1 MGILNRISTLIKS
14 NLNAAVDKMTDP
26 GKQIDQLVIEMEEQQ
41 RKARG
46 EVQTT
51 LALEK
56 RHKQKAEALAK
67 TVDEWQARAERAVT
81 AGDDGLAKEA
91 LKRRAE
97 VQHEL
102 DETLRLLA
110 EQKDYGDQLTAALK
124 ALDVRVKEVKMRKET
139 LKAQARAQKSR
150 SDGTGPT
157 EAFNRFDKL
166 ASDVDAKEA
175 EVALDDELAKAS
187 HTDSKSL
194 EMERRFDEMSKD
206 KDVDDRLAA
215 LKAKLKKPEDEK

>member
-1 MGILNRISTLIKS
+1 MGILGRISTLIKS
-14 NLNAAVDKMTDP
+14 NLNSAVDKMSDP
-26 GKQIDQLVIEMEEQQ
+26 GKQIDQLVLEMEEQQ

-46 EVQTT
+46 EVAATM
-51 LALEK
+51 AIEK
-56 RHKQKAEALAK
+56 RQKQKCEQLAK
-67 TVDEWQARAERAVT
+67 SVDEWQARAERAVH

-97 VQHEL
+97 IQLEL
-102 DETLRLLA
+102 DEGLKALQ
-110 EQKDYGDQLTAALK
+110 EQRNYAGELTAALK

-150 SDGTGPT
+150 DQGTGPT

-175 EVALDDELAKAS
+175 EVALDDELAKAT
-187 HTDSKSL
+187 HTDAKSL
-194 EMERRFDEMSKD
+194 EVERKLAELD
-206 KDVDDRLAA
+206 KGGEVEDRLAA
-215 LKAKLKKPEDEK
+215 LKAKLKKE

>member
-14 NLNAAVDKMTDP
+14 NLNSAVDKMSDP
-26 GKQIDQLVIEMEEQQ
+26 GKQIDQMVIEMEENQ

-46 EVQTT
+46 EVQST
-51 LALEK
+51 LAIEK

-67 TVDEWQARAERAVT
+67 SVDEWQQRAERAVN

-97 VQHEL
+97 VQGEL
-102 DETLRLLA
+102 DETLRALQ
-110 EQKDYGDQLTAALK
+110 EQKNYADELTAALK

-139 LKAQARAQKSR
+139 LKAQARAQKNR
-150 SDGTGPT
+150 DQGTGPT

-166 ASDVDAKEA
+166 SSDVDAKEA

-187 HTDSKSL
+187 HTDAKSL
-194 EMERRFDEMSKD
+194 EMERKLDELGKD

-215 LKAKLKKPEDEK
+215 LKAKINKPDGE

>member
-1 MGILNRISTLIKS
+1 MGILDRLSTLIKS

-46 EVQTT
+46 EVQAT
-51 LALEK
+51 LAIEK
-56 RHKQKAEALAK
+56 RQKQKAEALAK
-67 TVDEWQARAERAVT
+67 SVDEWQARAERAVT
-81 AGDDGLAKEA
+81 AGDDGLAREA

-97 VQHEL
+97 VQLEL
-102 DETLRLLA
+102 DETLRALA
-110 EQKDYGDQLTAALK
+110 EQRDYADQLTAALK

-150 SDGTGPT
+150 ESGTGPT
-157 EAFNRFDKL
+157 EAFNRFEKL
-166 ASDVDAKEA
+166 ASDVDAREA
-175 EVALDDELAKAS
+175 EVALDDELAQAS

-194 EMERRFDEMSKD
+194 EMERRFDELSKD

-215 LKAKLKKPEDEK
+215 LKAKLGKPEGE